1 VRSRRSPAS
10 TQKGVQAAGKAN
22 NEAMLHVLLS
32 ADQWAEI
39 EAYRAKTGKRSR
51 KAAVRELL
59 ALGLKAST
67 NSA

>member
-1 VRSRRSPAS
+1 
-10 TQKGVQAAGKAN
+10 VQAAGKAN

-32 ADQWAEI
+32 VDQWAEI